1 MILDQQIRWA
11 LEDSFGP
18 KVSGIHDLETV
29 QVHHAALWQLG
40 IPTDVI
46 DMDCPL
52 EDYSLVIAPML
63 YMLRPG
69 GAEKLTAF
77 VRRGGTLAGIY
88 QTGLVN
94 ENDLCFEGRVP
105 HRLTELFGLH
115 REEID
120 SLWDGQENHM
130 TWQNKDYPL
139 TALGERVH
147 PTTARVL
154 AAYEEDFYAGEPA
167 LLVNTCGQGLLHGSP
182 RRRGFPAGLQSDD
195 RAAIR
200 RCTLHPGGAAGGGH
214 GKLPREGRN
223 GLSVPAELK

>member
-1 MILDQQIRWA
+1 MILDQQNRWA
-11 LEDSFGP
+11 LVDSFGP
-18 KVSGIHDLETV
+18 KVSWIHDLETV

-77 VRRGGTLAGIY
+77 VRRGRTLAGIY

-115 REEID
+115 REEIH

-130 TWQNKDYPL
+130 TWQNKAYPL
-139 TALGERVH
+139 AALGERVH

-154 AAYEEDFYAGEPA
+154 AAYEEDFYANEPA
-167 LLVNTCGQGLLHGSP
+167 LLVNACGQSLLHGSP

-200 RCTLHPGGAAGGGH
+200 RCTLHPGGAAGGRH
-214 GKLPREGRN
+214 GDLPREGRN